1 MKKAMSRMLFFLTV
15 LSLLVA
21 GIAGCGSKAPVSESA
36 VTAVSANA
44 ATATLSS
51 PDDRCAPANL
61 PNEVAKVTR
70 LLKRFDDVSVLAQAT
85 PKEQLAVV
93 ILEMH
98 KIQSEAGELDAPAC
112 LAKLQEEQLN
122 FMQTVTAVMTN
133 FLSGMTGDQLQQQ
146 IMISRNLRTNYE
158 VELGKLLGYEYQTPT
173 PWPTPTATQVTPTS
187 TPAPVTVIASKDVDV
202 FQGPGTDSPKIGVFL
217 TGQQANVIGRS
228 EDFNWVLL
236 EMWASPDQKGWVAYL
251 DVAVSASLIDVPVA
265 TALPAAPQ

>member
-1 MKKAMSRMLFFLTV
+1 MKKAMSRILFFLTF

-36 VTAVSANA
+36 GTAVSANV

-51 PDDRCAPANL
+51 PEDRCALANV
-61 PNEVAKVTR
+61 PNEVARVTR
-70 LLKRFDDVSVLAQAT
+70 LMKRFDDASVLAQAT

-93 ILEMH
+93 ILEMQ
-98 KIQSEAGELDAPAC
+98 KFQSEAEELEVPAC

-133 FLSGMTGDQLQQQ
+133 FLSGMPGKQLQQQ
-146 IMISRNLRTNYE
+146 IMFSRNTRTNYE
-158 VELGKLLGYEYQTPT
+158 VELGKLLGYEYHTPT

-187 TPAPVTVIASKDVDV
+187 TPAPVTVTTSKDVDV
-202 FQGPGTDSPKIGVFL
+202 YQGLGRDTPKIGVFL

-236 EMWASPDQKGWVAYL
+236 EMWDSPDQKGWVAYV
-251 DVAVSASLIDVPVA
+251 DVTVSASLIMVPVA
-265 TALPAAPQ
+265 TVLPAAPQ